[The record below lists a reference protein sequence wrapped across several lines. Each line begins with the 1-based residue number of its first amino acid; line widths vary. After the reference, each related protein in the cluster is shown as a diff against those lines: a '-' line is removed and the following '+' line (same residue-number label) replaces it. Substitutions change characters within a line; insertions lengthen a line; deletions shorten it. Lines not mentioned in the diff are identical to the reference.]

1 MNKDEAKKLAEL
13 SRISVSDD
21 ELEKIANE
29 MGSILEYVDKIKSAD
44 ISGFSAESRAEN
56 AGVRNV
62 MVEDE
67 EVHEVG
73 ENTEKV
79 LKEAPLVENSM
90 VKVKKI
96 LNNNDSA

>member
-1 MNKDEAKKLAEL
+1 MNKDETKKLAEL
-13 SRISVSDD
+13 SRIEVSGD

-29 MGSILEYVDKIKSAD
+29 IGSILEYVDKIKSAD
-44 ISGFSAESRAEN
+44 TSDFSAESRAEN

-67 EVHEVG
+67 NPHEPG
-73 ENTEKV
+73 KNTEKI
-79 LKEAPLVENSM
+79 LKEAPNTENGY

-96 LNNNDSA
+96 LNNSDA